1 MPNLHNQPA
10 VITKNIGV
18 PLRKSVEKTKKG
30 SLIVSGY
37 FTSDAPDMH
46 GDIITRMA
54 TENATKVYRQW
65 GNIRRMHAPDPVGK
79 VVGIGVE
86 DGLEWNEVKIEV
98 IDPKAVFEVEN
109 GLLQALS
116 IGALIKF
123 EDITWLEDGGM
134 LISDY
139 LLGEIS
145 LVDHPANYDSFL
157 KDENSAR
164 SAVNMLVRQYGLDN
178 VSRGMLDLL
187 KEKDMADEITKDVTV
202 EDEITEETTIE
213 ADADN
218 VEAEDAETT
227 KEIIEET
234 EEVTEEVVEEEEVP
248 AESDIVD
255 ENEIV
260 EEAETTEVVETSI
273 DEPVVEPDRLERIEN
288 AITELTNLVKAL
300 TTKEAEVVEESIEE
314 ESIEEIQ
321 EDVVTEDATEEEVA
335 IEQKTVIPADE
346 LPEET
351 VEEKVVDDPRSS
363 LRKALNARF
372 GRN

>member
-18 PLRKSVEKTKKG
+18 PLQKSVTKTKKG

-46 GDIITRMA
+46 GDIITRSA
-54 TENATKVYRQW
+54 TEGAVKVYRQW

-187 KEKDMADEITKDVTV
+187 KEKDMADEITQDGTI

-234 EEVTEEVVEEEEVP
+234 EEVTEEVVEEEV
-248 AESDIVD
+248 ADESDIVD

-260 EEAETTEVVETSI
+260 EEEETTEVVETSI
-273 DEPVVEPDRLERIEN
+273 DEESVVEPDRFERIEN
-288 AITELTNLVKAL
+288 QLATLTDLVKAL
-300 TTKEAEVVEESIEE
+300 VSKEAEVVEESTTEE
-314 ESIEEIQ
+314 Q
-321 EDVVTEDATEEEVA
+321 ETVQDADTEDATEEEVVVV
-335 IEQKTVIPADE
+335 QNTVIPSDEIESEEQVVEASADDS
-346 LPEET
+346 
-351 VEEKVVDDPRSS
+351 VSS
-363 LRKALNARF
+363 LHKALSTRF
-372 GRN
+372 GLR